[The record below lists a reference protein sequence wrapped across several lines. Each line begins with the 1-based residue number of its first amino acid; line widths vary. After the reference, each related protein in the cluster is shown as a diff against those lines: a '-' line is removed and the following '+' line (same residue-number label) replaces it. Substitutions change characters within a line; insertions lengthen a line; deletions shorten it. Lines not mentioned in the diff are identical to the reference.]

1 MKALALILTF
11 SIITAF
17 SHATPTLVTQP
28 QINHSPILYYAQEND
43 NQDKMT
49 RPTGTCNYKVII
61 ETSCRSPQY
70 TTDRISISFGDA
82 HGSEVFIPRLDDP
95 RAGRF
100 EQCTMVSFDIVGQCL
115 NDICKLYLHRVGSN
129 GWIPTTVT
137 AYNYGYPPV
146 KFYYNTY
153 VPENVDYGFNH
164 CSEV

>member
-1 MKALALILTF
+1 MKTLLTLILTF

-17 SHATPTLVTQP
+17 SHATPTLVSTQP
-28 QINHSPILYYAQEND
+28 QINQPPIH
-43 NQDKMT
+43 
-49 RPTGTCNYKVII
+49 RGTCNYKVII

-153 VPENVDYGFNH
+153 VPENVDYGFDR